1 MKAQRRTPGKPG
13 LWTESETQSKAAIDP
28 KRRTGNASSDPRS
41 IARTFPSS
49 SPGNAYKDR
58 QCVLLMMGFQTYREY
73 LDSKLWFEIKETV
86 LLRDNR
92 KCRLCDNVAT
102 QAHHMSYKIEVMK
115 GNCLDLIISCCAQC
129 HGAIERDIDGGKV
142 SLAEA
147 NRRVGMLLRRN
158 KKLKSKGRRKRR
170 KMGRSPDWWVHVPDA
185 VSRSKAKFN
194 RREKNAINREIKRRD
209 SGNDNKRP
217 MRALSEKELLGNIE
231 EINRQLAARQ
241 RPIPP
246 NDYIRP
252 ANACR

>member
-1 MKAQRRTPGKPG
+1 
-13 LWTESETQSKAAIDP
+13 
-28 KRRTGNASSDPRS
+28 
-41 IARTFPSS
+41 
-49 SPGNAYKDR
+49 
-58 QCVLLMMGFQTYREY
+58 
-73 LDSKLWFEIKETV
+73 
-86 LLRDNR
+86 
-92 KCRLCDNVAT
+92 
-102 QAHHMSYKIEVMK
+102 
-115 GNCLDLIISCCAQC
+115 
-129 HGAIERDIDGGKV
+129 
-142 SLAEA
+142 
-147 NRRVGMLLRRN
+147 
-158 KKLKSKGRRKRR
+158 
-170 KMGRSPDWWVHVPDA
+170 MGRSPDWWVHVPDA